1 MSNFCVSGGEKK
13 QKKRLQ
19 SNIDPDRMMC
29 YLAITPESV
38 SVTFP
43 SEATERHGATGG
55 DSGRA
60 AAGGRFVQPRQ
71 SRLSR
76 HDMHRKARP
85 GGGAR
90 CLCNS
95 RKTLGEFILG
105 LSNNVSG
112 NLPD

>member
-1 MSNFCVSGGEKK
+1 MSAARKKK

-19 SNIDPDRMMC
+19 SDIDPDRMMC
-29 YLAITPESV
+29 YLAIMPESV

-43 SEATERHGATGG
+43 SEATGCQGATGG

-60 AAGGRFVQPRQ
+60 AGGGGLVQPRQ

-85 GGGAR
+85 DGGAR
-90 CLCNS
+90 CLCNC
-95 RKTLGEFILG
+95 RKTLGEFISR